1 MWVVVTYSSIETIL
15 FCWELPTEVLQLPG
29 RSLWWSWSGRS
40 NGYCLCSTRSKQK
53 AREKI
58 AAKTRGGGGWSR
70 HLGNDKGM
78 AQMAVLHM
86 VWRSTSSGGLNPL
99 VVDDFLP
106 NLAKPCVCGW
116 DARANTSSL
125 SKCIGI
131 LKSSAGCRRCL
142 NHLHNFRP

>member
-29 RSLWWSWSGRS
+29 PSLWWSWSGRS

-58 AAKTRGGGGWSR
+58 AAKTRGGMVKTPGKRQGNGPNGRFTYGLEEYKFGW
-70 HLGNDKGM
+70 LK
-78 AQMAVLHM
+78 
-86 VWRSTSSGGLNPL
+86 SSCGRW
-99 VVDDFLP
+99 FLP